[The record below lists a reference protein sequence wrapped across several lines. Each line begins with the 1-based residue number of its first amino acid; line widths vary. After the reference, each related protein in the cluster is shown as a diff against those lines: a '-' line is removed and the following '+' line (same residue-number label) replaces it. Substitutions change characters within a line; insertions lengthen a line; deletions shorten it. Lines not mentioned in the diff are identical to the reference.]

1 MENGVKRKATLSGSS
16 PKRIKLLGDD
26 SGDEDAEL
34 ELKVNHEYAKRFEH
48 NKQRAELH
56 MRKCKYLLL
65 SPGSNFRTVEERY
78 GKNLKVAESES
89 DDSSSEDGT
98 EDDLGELAD
107 ERTDA
112 EIAATLD
119 AIRSKDPR
127 IYQKDVRF
135 FSEDSPGNAAP
146 KQPTEKPMFLRDYH
160 RKNLLENAG
169 NGEPVEDSDKLPY
182 VFEQEALKKALVD
195 EIHKPGEEDDDN
207 DFLVRKERQPKALE
221 VEPLPIPDVS
231 TADQDPEGF
240 LSKFFSARAW
250 VPTDSSTIKPL
261 ESDDEEDERK
271 AEEFENAWNLRFED
285 PEASNQSLIT
295 HSRAIVEKYSVR
307 REEGT
312 GRKRAREREKE
323 KKRDEKKER
332 QEQRSRLKTL
342 KIKEM
347 TAKMEKIRDAAGLDD
362 TIKAEDWADLLDG
375 DWDDERWNSEMTR
388 RFGRDYDQKND
399 DEIEDLVDATGK
411 SEKPKWDDDIDIKDL
426 VPDFNEDDMPE
437 IELNDDEPEASAKPA
452 PSKSDRRRDRR
463 IIEALAEQSMPL
475 EMAGSSSEQA
485 FRYRETSPNS
495 FGLTPLDILGA
506 SDAQLNQFAGLKK
519 LATFRNEEWKR
530 RDKKKLGKKAR
541 LRMWRRETFG
551 RDEPPSPETIF
562 AAEPDE
568 GNGAGKHGVGS
579 GRRGKKKRK
588 AQSGIK
594 TEA

>member
-1 MENGVKRKATLSGSS
+1 MESAKRKTAFAEPSS
-16 PKRIKLLGDD
+16 KRVKLLEDD
-26 SGDEDAEL
+26 SGDESAEV
-34 ELKVNHEYAKRFEH
+34 ELKVNHEFAKRFEH

-56 MRKCKYLLL
+56 MRKCLSLLQPRRL
-65 SPGSNFRTVEERY
+65 IFKVEEKY
-78 GKNLKVAESES
+78 GKSTKVAGSDS

-112 EIAATLD
+112 EIAATLE

-127 IYQKDVRF
+127 IYTKDAKF
-135 FSEDSPGNAAP
+135 YSEESPSSAAP
-146 KQPTEKPMFLRDYH
+146 KQSAEKPMYLKDYH
-160 RKNLLENAG
+160 RKNLLENGALG
-169 NGEPVEDSDKLPY
+169 DNTSDALPY
-182 VFEQEALKKALVD
+182 AFEQEALKKALVD
-195 EIHKPGEEDDDN
+195 EVHKPQDDDDGN
-207 DFLVRKERQPKALE
+207 DFLVRKEKQPKALT
-221 VEPLPIPDVS
+221 VDPLPTPDVS
-231 TADQDPEGF
+231 IADQDPEGF

-261 ESDDEEDERK
+261 ESDDEEEERK
-271 AEEFENAWNLRFED
+271 AEEVENAWNLRFED

-323 KKRDEKKER
+323 KKNEEKKER
-332 QEQRSRLKTL
+332 QEQRRRLKTL

-362 TIKAEDWADLLDG
+362 SIKAEDWAEMLEG
-375 DWDDERWNSEMTR
+375 DWDDDRWNEEMKR
-388 RFGRDYDQKND
+388 RFGKEYDLKD
-399 DEIEDLVDATGK
+399 DDGIEELIDSTGK
-411 SEKPKWDDDIDIKDL
+411 AAKPKWDDDIDIKDI
-426 VPDFNEDDMPE
+426 VPDFNEDELPE
-437 IELNDDEPEASAKPA
+437 IELTDEEPESSSAKIS

-463 IIEALAEQSMPL
+463 IIEALAEQAMPL
-475 EMAGSSSEQA
+475 EMATTESEQT

-495 FGLTPLDILGA
+495 FGLTALDIFGA

-519 LATFRNEEWKR
+519 LSTFRNEQWKK

-551 RDEPPSPETIF
+551 REEPPSPETIF
-562 AAEPDE
+562 AAEHEE
-568 GNGAGKHGVGS
+568 GNGVDKLAHA
-579 GRRGKKKRK
+579 GRRGNKKRK
-588 AQSGIK
+588 SAK
-594 TEA
+594 